1 MDQRKINRSE
11 HGQILVLL
19 SVLIPLLII
28 FVGLSLDLG
37 LAYVTKT
44 TLSKSVD
51 AAALAAMR
59 NLNQGQSVAATG
71 RNQCVHGQLSN
82 STGPRYSSDPDG
94 DLVYQLPM
102 LSREHLR
109 FDICDHQ
116 HQHLLSRRIGA
127 TARGRQ
133 LYEDNEHQC

>member
-1 MDQRKINRSE
+1 MDQRKIDRSE

-28 FVGLSLDLG
+28 FVGLSIDLG

-59 NLNQGQSVAATG
+59 NLNQGQSVAARTQPMRSRSTISQYPASVLLRTPTVNWFTSSPCYTG
-71 RNQCVHGQLSN
+71 Q
-82 STGPRYSSDPDG
+82 
-94 DLVYQLPM
+94 
-102 LSREHLR
+102 HLC
-109 FDICDHQ
+109 FDICDRH
-116 HQHLLSRRIGA
+116 H
-127 TARGRQ
+127 
-133 LYEDNEHQC
+133 